1 MCWILDWT
9 WQELPATFLG
19 FSAHSER
26 QALLL
31 ALKHLRMAGRITPL
45 QPYEG
50 EVHASISQ
58 VKPLKAVK
66 AVKRVTPPTS
76 TAPSTASTATA
87 SHKVSPKQR
96 REVQAL
102 IRAEASNTEARALQ
116 LLKALEPKMTGDA
129 RQWLQL
135 AQDL

>member
-1 MCWILDWT
+1 
-9 WQELPATFLG
+9 
-19 FSAHSER
+19 
-26 QALLL
+26 
-31 ALKHLRMAGRITPL
+31 MAGRITPL

-50 EVHASISQ
+50 KVHATISQ
-58 VKPLKAVK
+58 VKPPKPRQAAK

-76 TAPSTASTATA
+76 TATSTVSTVATATA
-87 SHKVSPKQR
+87 SQAAPRR

-102 IRAEASNTEARALQ
+102 IRAEASDTEARALQ

-135 AQDL
+135 AQELGLNI